1 MHTLSRA
8 EAPTRRRDL
17 TGSVGLCVSA
27 PCSGEA
33 RSTVLAFWHAF
44 VEPFF
49 GRGQRQY
56 SPLHTKTQMQQLEAE
71 EHVEKQSSSSD
82 EQEEPKG
89 KAGMAGLQLPWLVY
103 ASTPPKC
110 SRAAA
115 YNKQHP
121 CVQITCHLREDSIP
135 FG

>member
-1 MHTLSRA
+1 M
-8 EAPTRRRDL
+8 
-17 TGSVGLCVSA
+17 
-27 PCSGEA
+27 
-33 RSTVLAFWHAF
+33 LAFWHAF

-89 KAGMAGLQLPWLVY
+89 KAGVAGLQLPWLVGLVLY
-103 ASTPPKC
+103 HPSAAVLTTNSTMC
-110 SRAAA
+110 
-115 YNKQHP
+115 QLTCHP
-121 CVQITCHLREDSIP
+121 CESIP
-135 FG
+135 FWMNAALLQAYSSGRAVSLGISCQPC